1 MTRQQRYTTHGT
13 RTQVSLIL
21 TLRDNK
27 TIKAK
32 YLKDA
37 KVQKL
42 KSTTNCLIRR
52 NFRANKF

>member
-1 MTRQQRYTTHGT
+1 MTRQQNTLRMGQEL
-13 RTQVSLIL
+13 QVSLRL